1 MKYVFFDAP
10 SGLSGDMI
18 LAALLDLGVDRSLFV
33 RKMGGLRLPVDIDVR
48 ETRKG
53 PLRALKAEVH
63 IRRKKPVERNWADI
77 EKIIRKSSFTE
88 TVKRNA
94 LAIFKNLFE
103 AEAKVHGRPFHQAH
117 LHEAG
122 ADDALIDIV
131 GTCFLAEILGIGAFY
146 CSPLNVGAGS
156 VKTSH
161 GILPVPAPA
170 VAELLKNAPVYS
182 SWVKE
187 ELVTPTGAAII
198 STLTRR
204 FLAFPEASYEKIGC
218 GAGSKEFEEL
228 PNILRAFYGDAG
240 ESSGGRKVYVIEAT
254 IDDSTPQILANCID
268 TALGLG
274 ALDAFL
280 TPVVMKKNRLA
291 TQVTVL
297 AEEDRRDLLIDSI
310 FRETTSIGVRFYP
323 VERKTLAREIRTAS
337 VAGEKVGLK
346 ISSLGG
352 KVMNVQPEYSDCLN
366 ASDKLGLPLK
376 DVMRKALKEFEINH
390 DRVNTKKS

>member
-10 SGLSGDMI
+10 AGISGDMI

-33 RKMGGLRLPVDIDVR
+33 RKMGGLRLPVEIDIR

-53 PLRALKAEVH
+53 PLRALKADIH

-77 EKIIRKSSFTE
+77 EKIIRKSSFPE
-88 TVKRNA
+88 TVRRNA

-103 AEAKVHGRPFHQAH
+103 AEARVHGRPFHQAH

-131 GTCFLAEILGIGAFY
+131 GTCFLAEILDIGAFY

-156 VKTSH
+156 VRTSH

-170 VAELLKNAPVYS
+170 AAELLKNAPVFS
-182 SWVKE
+182 AWVKE

-198 STLTRR
+198 STLTRQ
-204 FLAFPEASYEKIGC
+204 FLTFPEASYEKIGC
-218 GAGSKEFEEL
+218 GAGSKDFEGL

-240 ESSGGRKVYVIEAT
+240 KSPGDGRVYAIEAT
-254 IDDSTPQILANCID
+254 IDDSTPQILANYID

-297 AEEDRRDLLIDSI
+297 AEDGKRDLLIDSI

-323 VERKTLAREIRTAS
+323 VERKTLAREIRAAS
-337 VAGEKVGLK
+337 VAGEKIGLK

-352 KVMNVQPEYSDCLN
+352 RIMNVQPEYSDCLK
-366 ASDKLGLPLK
+366 ASNKLGLPLK
-376 DVMRKALKEFEINH
+376 DVIRKALKEFEINH
-390 DRVNTKKS
+390 DRAKKKKS